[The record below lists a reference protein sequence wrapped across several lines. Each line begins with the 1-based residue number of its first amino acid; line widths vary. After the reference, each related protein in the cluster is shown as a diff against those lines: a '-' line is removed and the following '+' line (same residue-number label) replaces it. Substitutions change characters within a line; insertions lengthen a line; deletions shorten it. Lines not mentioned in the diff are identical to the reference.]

1 MSDELKQAFEQA
13 TRDVQSLAERPDNDT
28 LLRLYALYKQATE
41 GDVHGEKPSFF
52 DVVGN
57 AKAARRRYGASAGI
71 TVHVV
76 KRGAGA
82 ASPSSSRAA
91 PARSRRF

>member
-13 TRDVQSLAERPDNDT
+13 TRDVQSLVERPDNDT

-57 AKAARRRYGASAGI
+57 AKYEAWSALRGMPREEAQRRYVELVGKLMAG
-71 TVHVV
+71 
-76 KRGAGA
+76 
-82 ASPSSSRAA
+82 
-91 PARSRRF
+91 